1 MFDMIIIPFV
11 PKNIDIR
18 LFWQSLCH
26 LRAVSDLFVTRYQQ
40 QFWNSCISHS
50 KFWTYLPVTQTET
63 VIILFVPSNYTHV
76 LLYILVFGSSAMTA
90 LTLELL
96 FLASY
101 FLIPIPMKI
110 SYVHKLLTSTGYH
123 QLEYNNVIIIMNFK
137 MRRRTCLQECG

>member
-1 MFDMIIIPFV
+1 MLKLFELILFPIKPYMFDMIIIPFV

-18 LFWQSLCH
+18 LFWQSLGH
-26 LRAVSDLFVTRYQQ
+26 LRALSELFVTRYQQ
-40 QFWNSCISHS
+40 QFWNSCISRS
-50 KFWTYLPVTQTET
+50 KFWMYLPVTQTET

-110 SYVHKLLTSTGYH
+110 SYVYIN
-123 QLEYNNVIIIMNFK
+123 YNWLSSAWI
-137 MRRRTCLQECG
+137 